1 MFSIKRNTEEH
12 SIPDKLKY
20 RKSTTQNSEGELY
33 LRIGKREIIVNW
45 GSGKIMSPKKKQY
58 SHSVIG
64 DKE

>member
-20 RKSTTQNSEGELY
+20 RKSTTQNSEGQLY

-45 GSGKIMSPKKKQY
+45 GPGKIKSPKKKHY